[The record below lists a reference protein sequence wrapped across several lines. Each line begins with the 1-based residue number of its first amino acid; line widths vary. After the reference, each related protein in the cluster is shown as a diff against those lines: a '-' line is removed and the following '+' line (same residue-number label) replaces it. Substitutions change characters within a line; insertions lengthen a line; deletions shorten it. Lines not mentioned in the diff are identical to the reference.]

1 MGSSPTRGSSF
12 FLGKLTA
19 LGVLCC
25 FALFVCLTLLA
36 SFFLPSH
43 LSFKNIYI
51 HDTNTISDTERGK
64 GVTPGYRQLSRQR
77 EREKERERK
86 REREREREGGGGERG
101 GGEREGGERGGR
113 REGGREGEW
122 HSVSQL

>member
-1 MGSSPTRGSSF
+1 M
-12 FLGKLTA
+12 L
-19 LGVLCC
+19 LC
-25 FALFVCLTLLA
+25 LVCLTLLA

-43 LSFKNIYI
+43 LSFKNMYI

-77 EREKERERK
+77 ERERK
-86 REREREREGGGGERG
+86 RERGGGGGGGGGGGRERG
-101 GGEREGGERGGR
+101 RERGEERGR